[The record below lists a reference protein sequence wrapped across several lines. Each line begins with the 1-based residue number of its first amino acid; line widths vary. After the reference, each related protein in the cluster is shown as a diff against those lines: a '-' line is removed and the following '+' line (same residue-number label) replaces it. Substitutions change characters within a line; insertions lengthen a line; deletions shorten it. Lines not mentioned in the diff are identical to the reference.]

1 MGNSVFIHESALTR
15 RKDFTF
21 EQVDAKYP
29 PTWNHER
36 DTPDG
41 VLKSFDKVLLRLES
55 TNHCNFACTF
65 CPHPTM
71 TREKGFMDE
80 DMVYS
85 MLTEAGQMGFKML
98 DLRNFGEP
106 LMDRRLADFAKH
118 ARQSGF
124 SKIYIHTNG
133 HPLTK
138 ARLDAWGEAGITD
151 VNLSL
156 SPKGEFAQTR
166 PGIPV
171 DKFFANIEK
180 LVADKPEHMNIL
192 SVDYIRTGMS
202 TPEQEKEFVD
212 WLINLG
218 IPKRIDIELHNW
230 AVGEDDSHYRCHR
243 LWSSVTVL
251 WNGLVSL
258 CCLDYDGDYILG
270 DMNNTSL
277 KELINS
283 EVYVNIRKNHA
294 EGKFLAK
301 CATCDMPKQKDLG

>member
-1 MGNSVFIHESALTR
+1 MTSVFIHQQALS
-15 RKDFTF
+15 RKKNYEYEKVEAQTPPNWDIERFNPNGIVSDF
-21 EQVDAKYP
+21 
-29 PTWNHER
+29 
-36 DTPDG
+36 
-41 VLKSFDKVLLRLES
+41 SSVLLRLES

-80 DMVYS
+80 EMVYK

-106 LMDRRLADFAKH
+106 LMDKRLPDFANY

-124 SKIYIHTNG
+124 TKIYIHTNG

-171 DKFFANIEK
+171 EKFFANIEK
-180 LVADKPEHMNIL
+180 LVDDKPEHMNIL

-212 WLINLG
+212 WLITLG
-218 IPKRIDIELHNW
+218 IPKRIEIELHNW
-230 AVGEDDSHYRCHR
+230 AVGEKSINLLCHR

-258 CCLDYDGDYILG
+258 CCLDYEGDYILG
-270 DMNNTSL
+270 DLNRENLKQIVNNKL
-277 KELINS
+277 YIE
-283 EVYVNIRKNHA
+283 IRSKHA
-294 EGKFLAK
+294 SGFFLSK
-301 CATCDMPKQKDLG
+301 CASCDMVKQKDL